1 MPTGQ
6 KPTYRFLTK
15 TEGDPK
21 YTEIGAA
28 WALAKADTF
37 SASIT
42 VNGQKENFLIV
53 KNEPK
58 TLAKKA
64 AKSTPQTPAA

>member
-6 KPTYRFLTK
+6 RPKFRFLTK
-15 TEGDPK
+15 TDADPK
-21 YTEIGAA
+21 FTEIGAA
-28 WALAKADTF
+28 WELSKADTF

-42 VNGQKENFLIV
+42 IDGTKHNFLIV

-58 TLAKKA
+58 TPAAKKA
-64 AKSTPQTPAA
+64 AGTAKKPTP